1 MIHAQTANGALLL
14 PQMLRRQEG
23 PFRELDLLA
32 IGSVLVVVMAILGI
46 RRLVRKR
53 RKDSFD

>member
-1 MIHAQTANGALLL
+1 MSHVQTASDAPLL

-32 IGSVLVVVMAILGI
+32 TGAVLVVVMAILGVRWLMG
-46 RRLVRKR
+46 RRR
-53 RKDSFD
+53 

>member
-1 MIHAQTANGALLL
+1 MSHAHTADNAPLL

-32 IGSVLVVVMAILGI
+32 IGAVLVVVMAILGM
-46 RRLVRKR
+46 RWLLGKR
-53 RKDSFD
+53 R